1 MNKNKVIELLNLI
14 KNENFYKELIYLTNN
29 EELTENDMEYT
40 KILNLTEEEIDSIL
54 NTIDT
59 RTKAYKFYIH
69 IIDKKHKENV
79 KQKILKYVNDKRMP
93 LFLTNYLINI
103 TVTPNLY
110 FNMNKQIEMIEKCFE
125 NVAFKNDVK
134 YVINRKTIELK
145 DLPRILE
152 AITFAENEYNQ
163 NMLINMTIKES
174 IMKHK
179 EAVRILEAIS
189 KSKEI
194 DNTQMVYE
202 LLLNKDVLKNVDNLC
217 YIIEQILKTTTEKAK
232 LSKEALENENI
243 QNLCS
248 PRNIIESITEATNTK
263 TAKVAIKIAENK
275 KLQTKN
281 DFYNYIK
288 EMAKAK
294 GEFQALNGKFLLEYL
309 LESDRIEYF
318 KTLQLLRGITR
329 AQEKGISDNALKAAE
344 NTKLQKHR
352 EYEQIVYNLGT
363 YPKNIESSNFGLK
376 IIETTELQ
384 ENKKLFKIVNYI
396 ISDFNDKE
404 NMEKAFNLS
413 QNKNMQTKPY
423 LDFIIEIIIRTKDK
437 EKTNLAYKYLSDENN
452 KELKYL
458 PNIAYLISSANTQ
471 EKSKI
476 IYDLAN
482 NPEVINLEE
491 EGFAIMKEVY
501 EAETKEEIDYILN
514 EKYNINNLGYLIR
527 LTKIFESDSSTI
539 IEELKKLESE
549 DISKDTIV
557 RRKLR
562 K

>member
-14 KNENFYKELIYLTNN
+14 KNENFYKELIYFTNN
-29 EELTENDMEYT
+29 EKLTENDIDYT

-69 IIDKKHKENV
+69 IIDKKYKENV

-93 LFLTNYLINI
+93 LFLTNYLIDI
-103 TVTPNLY
+103 TVTPNLH
-110 FNMNKQIEMIEKCFE
+110 FNIEKQLEIIKRCFE

-189 KSKEI
+189 KSEKT
-194 DNTQMVYE
+194 DNSTIVYE

-248 PRNIIESITEATNTK
+248 PRNIIESITEATNAK
-263 TAKVAIKIAENK
+263 TAKVAIKAAENK
-275 KLQTKN
+275 ELQTKN

>member
-29 EELTENDMEYT
+29 KELTENDMDYT
-40 KILNLTEEEIDSIL
+40 KILNLTEEEIDSII
-54 NTIDT
+54 NTPDT

-69 IIDKKHKENV
+69 IIDKKYNENA

-93 LFLTNYLINI
+93 LFLTNYLIDI

-152 AITFAENEYNQ
+152 AITLAENEYNQ
-163 NMLINMTIKES
+163 NMIIRLTIKES

-194 DNTQMVYE
+194 DNSTIVYE
-202 LLLNKDVLKNVDNLC
+202 LLLNKDVLKNIDNLC
-217 YIIEQILKTTTEKAK
+217 YIIEQMLKTTPEKAK

-263 TAKVAIKIAENK
+263 TAKVAIKTAENT
-275 KLQTKN
+275 KLQTKD

-288 EMAKAK
+288 EIAKAE
-294 GEFQALNGKFLLEYL
+294 GEFQAINGKFLLEYL
-309 LESDRIEYF
+309 LENDKIEDF

-329 AQEKGISDNALKAAE
+329 AQEKEISDNALKAAE
-344 NTKLQKHR
+344 NTKLQKR
-352 EYEQIVYNLGT
+352 SDYEQIVYNLGT
-363 YPKNIESSNFGLK
+363 YSKNIDSSNFGLK
-376 IIETTELQ
+376 IIETPELQ

-404 NMEKAFNLS
+404 NTEKAFNLS

-423 LDFIIEIIIRTKDK
+423 LDFIIETIIRTKDK
-437 EKTNLAYKYLSDENN
+437 EKVNLAYKYLSDENN

-458 PNIAYLISSANTQ
+458 PNIACLISSANTQ

-476 IYDLAN
+476 IYDLAY

-491 EGFAIMKEVY
+491 EGLAIMKEVY
-501 EAETKEEIDYILN
+501 KAETKEEIDCILN
-514 EKYNINNLGYLIR
+514 DKYNINNL
-527 LTKIFESDSSTI
+527 
-539 IEELKKLESE
+539 
-549 DISKDTIV
+549 
-557 RRKLR
+557 
-562 K
+562 

>member
-29 EELTENDMEYT
+29 EKLTENDIDYT
-40 KILNLTEEEIDSIL
+40 KILTLTEEEIDNIL

-59 RTKAYKFYIH
+59 RTKAYIFYIH
-69 IIDKKHKENV
+69 IIDKKYKENV
-79 KQKILKYVNDKRMP
+79 KEKLLEYVNDRRMP
-93 LFLTNYLINI
+93 YFLINYLRDI
-103 TVTPNLY
+103 TMTPNLRL
-110 FNMNKQIEMIEKCFE
+110 NMEKELKMIEKVLD
-125 NVAFKNDVK
+125 NSAFRIDIK
-134 YVINRKTIELK
+134 YVIDNKKTELK

-152 AITFAENEYNQ
+152 AITFAENASNKQ
-163 NMLINMTIKES
+163 KIINMALKES

-194 DNTQMVYE
+194 DNSTIVYE
-202 LLLNKDVLKNVDNLC
+202 LLLNKDVLKNIDNLC
-217 YIIEQILKTTTEKAK
+217 YIIEQMLKTTPEKAK

-263 TAKVAIKIAENK
+263 TAKIAIKIAENE
-275 KLQTKN
+275 KLQTKDN
-281 DFYNYIK
+281 FYEYIK
-288 EMAKAK
+288 EIAKAK
-294 GEFQALNGKFLLEYL
+294 GEFQAINGKFLLEYL
-309 LESDRIEYF
+309 LENDKIEDF

-329 AQEKGISDNALKAAE
+329 AQEKEISDNALKAAE

-363 YPKNIESSNFGLK
+363 YSKNIDSSNFGLK
-376 IIETTELQ
+376 IIETPELQ

-404 NMEKAFNLS
+404 NTEKAFNLS

-423 LDFIIEIIIRTKDK
+423 LDFIIETIIRTKDK
-437 EKTNLAYKYLSDENN
+437 EKVNLAYKYLADENN

-458 PNIAYLISSANTQ
+458 PNIACLISSANTQ
-471 EKSKI
+471 EKAKI

-491 EGFAIMKEVY
+491 EGLAIMKEVHK
-501 EAETKEEIDYILN
+501 AETKEEIDYILN
-514 EKYNINNLGYLIR
+514 QKYNINNLGNLIR
-527 LTKIFESDSSTI
+527 LTKIFESDSSAI
-539 IEELKKLESE
+539 IKELENLEEN

>member
-1 MNKNKVIELLNLI
+1 MNKTKVIELLNLI
-14 KNENFYKELIYLTNN
+14 KNENFYKELIYFTNN
-29 EELTENDMEYT
+29 EKLTENDIDYT
-40 KILNLTEEEIDSIL
+40 KILTLTEEEIDSIL
-54 NTIDT
+54 NSFDI

-69 IIDKKHKENV
+69 IINKKYNENA

-93 LFLTNYLINI
+93 YFLTNYLIDI

-110 FNMNKQIEMIEKCFE
+110 FNMDKQIEMIEKCIE

-134 YVINRKTIELK
+134 YVVNRKTIELK

-152 AITFAENEYNQ
+152 AITFAKNEYNQ

-174 IMKHK
+174 IMRHK

-189 KSKEI
+189 KSEKI
-194 DNTQMVYE
+194 DNSTIIYE

-263 TAKVAIKIAENK
+263 TANVAIKTAKNK
-275 KLQTKN
+275 KLQTKD

-288 EMAKAK
+288 EIGAAK
-294 GEFQALNGKFLLEYL
+294 GEFQAINGKFLLEYL
-309 LESDRIEYF
+309 LENDKIEDF

-329 AQEKGISDNALKAAE
+329 AQEKEISDNALKAAE

-363 YPKNIESSNFGLK
+363 YPKNIDSSNFGLK
-376 IIETTELQ
+376 IIETKQLQ

-404 NMEKAFNLS
+404 NVEKAFNLS
-413 QNKNMQTKPY
+413 QNKNIQTNPN
-423 LDFIIEIIIRTKDK
+423 LDFIIETIVRTKDK

-458 PNIAYLISSANTQ
+458 ANIAYLISSSSSLD
-471 EKSKI
+471 KSKI

-491 EGFAIMKEVY
+491 EGLVIMKEVY

-514 EKYNINNLGYLIR
+514 EKYNISNLGNLVR